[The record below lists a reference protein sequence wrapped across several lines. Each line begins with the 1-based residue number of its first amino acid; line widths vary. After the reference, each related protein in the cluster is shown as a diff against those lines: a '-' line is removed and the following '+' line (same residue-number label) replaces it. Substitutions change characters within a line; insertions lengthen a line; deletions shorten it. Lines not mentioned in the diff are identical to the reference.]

1 MSLKQTGELIKSILN
16 NVKISWIGMAI
27 IILLLILFCVIK
39 WILSKYKKGKRTIK
53 ENVKEFCRDLTNL
66 KVWKRI
72 ILCIVVVILC
82 VLVFV
87 FCYLV

>member
-1 MSLKQTGELIKSILN
+1 MSLKETGELIKSILN

-53 ENVKEFCRDLTNL
+53 ENVKS
-66 KVWKRI
+66 
-72 ILCIVVVILC
+72 
-82 VLVFV
+82 FV
-87 FCYLV
+87 EI

>member
-39 WILSKYKKGKRTIK
+39 WILSKYKKGKRVLSRFDK
-53 ENVKEFCRDLTNL
+53 L
-66 KVWKRI
+66 KSLEKNHFMYCSSDSLCACI
-72 ILCIVVVILC
+72 CILL
-82 VLVFV
+82 FG
-87 FCYLV
+87 

>member
-39 WILSKYKKGKRTIK
+39 WI
-53 ENVKEFCRDLTNL
+53 
-66 KVWKRI
+66 
-72 ILCIVVVILC
+72 
-82 VLVFV
+82 
-87 FCYLV
+87 